1 MSKYHITKDGK
12 KAKKGLW
19 YYMNKKKKSGT
30 SRPGKGT
37 VSDEAIE
44 KSQNKTGGAWTRKEG
59 KNPEGGLNAKGRA
72 SLKAQGQDIKEP
84 VTEDKPS
91 GKRKK
96 RKDSFCK
103 RMKGMKNKLTGKKKR
118 NDPNSRINK
127 ALRTWGCKECGGF
140 YKDGGARKGK
150 VKGADGKACWEGY
163 RYAGTVNGKD
173 KCVPIEKKQDGGWI
187 DPPIENIFN

>member
-19 YYMNKKKKSGT
+19 YYMNKRKKSGT

-44 KSQNKTGGAWTRKEG
+44 KSQKKTGGAWTRKEG

-72 SLKAQGQDIKEP
+72 SLKAQGQDIKAP

-96 RKDSFCK
+96 NIGHHAIGTRHQTSGIRHQASGTRHQASSIKHQALETHLHQASGI
-103 RMKGMKNKLTGKKKR
+103 RHQASGMRHQASETHWHE
-118 NDPNSRINK
+118 
-127 ALRTWGCKECGGF
+127 A
-140 YKDGGARKGK
+140 
-150 VKGADGKACWEGY
+150 
-163 RYAGTVNGKD
+163 
-173 KCVPIEKKQDGGWI
+173 
-187 DPPIENIFN
+187 